1 MGKLKNFDTK
11 ELNLILESLQRYD
24 EYLATIIRD
33 RSLWKWE
40 EFKNSNLCGFEKEE
54 EFKNWVN
61 DMNENT
67 KAKMEQVEN
76 VSEKI
81 EDIIYG
87 E

>member
-1 MGKLKNFDTK
+1 MGKLKNFDIK

-33 RSLWKWE
+33 RNLWNWE
-40 EFKNSNLCGFEKEE
+40 EFKNSSLCGFEKEE

-61 DMNENT
+61 NMNENT
-67 KAKMEQVEN
+67 KAKMEQVED

>member
-1 MGKLKNFDTK
+1 MKNLKNFDIK
-11 ELNLILESLQRYD
+11 ELNLILESLQEYD
-24 EYLATIIRD
+24 KHLATIIRD
-33 RSLWKWE
+33 RNLWNWE
-40 EFKNSNLCGFEKEE
+40 EFKKSSLCGFEKEE

-61 DMNENT
+61 DMNEST

-81 EDIIYG
+81 ENIIFG